1 MNTMIST
8 EDLSKFDGSFHST
21 PVNTIAMNAVT
32 TNGINASAKNPG
44 AVRRDTHTY
53 SISLEQGKVTNQKQS
68 GRCWMFAALNCMR
81 FQVMKKLNLKDFEL
95 SQNYTF
101 FYDKLEKANYF
112 LESIL
117 KTLDEP
123 TDSRLIA
130 HLLTAPVQDGGQW
143 DMIANIVSK
152 YGVVPKTAMPETKSS
167 SASHEMCGYLTE
179 KLRGYACAIRT
190 AYKNGTGME
199 ELRAKKEEMMNTIYR
214 MLCISL
220 GEPPKTFDFEY
231 RDKDKNFHRDTNLTP
246 KEFYEK
252 YVNLELSNYVS
263 LINAPTLDKPFYRSY
278 TVAFLGN
285 VIEGQPVKYVNLP
298 SDELKKA
305 AIAQLKDGEPVWF
318 GCDVGKRSTRDE
330 GIMDPDIYQLDAL
343 FGTDF
348 PMAKGER
355 LEYGQSLMT
364 HAMVFQGVDLDNQ
377 DQPIRWRVENS
388 WGDEHGDKGFYLMT
402 DAWFDE
408 YNYQVVV
415 NKRYLSEE
423 VLNAY
428 QSEPIVLDP
437 WDPMG
442 SLA

>member
-1 MNTMIST
+1 MDKTISNDSLKMF
-8 EDLSKFDGSFHST
+8 EDSFHAAG
-21 PVNTIAMNAVT
+21 VNTIAMNAVT
-32 TNGINASAKNPG
+32 SSGIKASARNYG
-44 AVRRDTHTY
+44 ALRKDTHTY
-53 SISLEQGKVTNQKQS
+53 SIFLEQGKVTNQKQS

-143 DMIANIVSK
+143 DMIASIVAK

-167 SASHEMCGYLTE
+167 SASGEMCSYLTE

-190 AYKNGTGME
+190 AYRNGASME
-199 ELRAKKEEMMNTIYR
+199 ELRAKKDEMMNTIYR

-231 RDKDKNFHRDTNLTP
+231 RDKEKNFHRDANLTP
-246 KEFYEK
+246 KAFYEK
-252 YVNLELSNYVS
+252 YVNLKLSDYVS
-263 LINAPTLDKPFYRSY
+263 LINAPTKDKPFYRSY

-298 SDELKKA
+298 SAELKKA
-305 AIAQLKDGEPVWF
+305 AIAQMKDGEPVWF
-318 GCDVGKRSTRDE
+318 GCDVGKCSTRDE
-330 GIMDPDIYQLDAL
+330 GIMDLDAYKVDAL
-343 FGTDF
+343 FSTDF
-348 PMAKGER
+348 PMSKAER

-364 HAMVFQGVDLDNQ
+364 HAMVFQGVDLDDN

-408 YNYQVVV
+408 YNYQIVV
-415 NKRYLSEE
+415 NKKYLSEE
-423 VLNAY
+423 VLSAY
-428 QSEPIVLDP
+428 ASEPIVLDP